1 VSAPELKYVDTYV
14 TDVTNPGNAGTA
26 TASVGLSALVQGAEY
41 NQRIGRSIN
50 MDKIQYDV
58 MFSSSQGTTTV
69 IANNGFPFSMQWA
82 IVIDTECNGSLANYG
97 NVFDLSSF
105 NTSVGQAF
113 VNNSTARNRFH
124 MIKSGEASWIAGQSM
139 YRVRGTCSLKNLPYS
154 LGQVEYSGTAG
165 TNAAIT
171 KNALIFVYGE
181 CNCDAGGV
189 SIVSGCLSAGFRLTY
204 LDA

>member
-1 VSAPELKYVDTYV
+1 MATPELKYIDTYV

-26 TASVGLSALVQGAEY
+26 TASIGLSASAQGTEY
-41 NQRIGRSIN
+41 NQRIGRCIN
-50 MDKIQYDV
+50 MDKIEYDV
-58 MFSSSQGTTTV
+58 LFSSSQGTTTV

-124 MIKSGEASWIAGQSM
+124 MVKRGEASWIAGQSLS
-139 YRVRGTCSLKNLPYS
+139 RVHGTCSLKNLS
-154 LGQVEYSGTAG
+154 TNLQQVEYSGTAG

-189 SIVSGCLSAGFRLTY
+189 SIVSACLSAGFRLTY
-204 LDA
+204 MDA